1 MASACTNDSTVRDG
15 LLSEAHFADIG
26 ELKKHDHGTMDDA
39 KRRARGDLALSEWMR
54 QAWAYQPGCCDE
66 PRPVGLL
73 AVEDARKL
81 SVRDFVERYEKP
93 NLPLVITH
101 AADDWPA
108 SHGAW
113 LPAQLSEKFRHR
125 KFKCGED
132 DDGYPVKVKLKYF
145 LRYMARQR
153 DDSPLYIFDSM
164 YESSGSGGGDD
175 KRRDCPIL
183 HDYAVPPY
191 FREDL
196 FRMVGEHRRP
206 PYRWFLVGPKR
217 SGTCVHIDPLNTSA
231 WNTLIY
237 GLKRWVL
244 FPPEFSRDEVKGRA
258 HVRKDRGEDDEAID
272 YFNRILPRIKEAGGA
287 RMAAAII
294 EFVQRPGETVYVPG
308 GWWHAVHN
316 LTDTVAVTQNYCS
329 TANFCRVWPATR
341 DGRHGMARKWLR
353 LLERERPDLYAAACA
368 MNAAD
373 GWSMDAAAAKH
384 KARITEKLAARAKR
398 RAEREAARATKKA
411 RVAGAGGLVVDS
423 DSSSD
428 SDSSTDSD
436 ESSGSDT
443 SDTSDSDEE
452 AAGSAQAAVPR
463 KRVDATSRGPAAGSS
478 EDEAAAGSSS
488 GAGATARASK
498 KPRLGGADG

>member
-1 MASACTNDSTVRDG
+1 
-15 LLSEAHFADIG
+15 
-26 ELKKHDHGTMDDA
+26 
-39 KRRARGDLALSEWMR
+39 
-54 QAWAYQPGCCDE
+54 
-66 PRPVGLL
+66 
-73 AVEDARKL
+73 
-81 SVRDFVERYEKP
+81 
-93 NLPLVITH
+93 
-101 AADDWPA
+101 
-108 SHGAW
+108 
-113 LPAQLSEKFRHR
+113 
-125 KFKCGED
+125 
-132 DDGYPVKVKLKYF
+132 
-145 LRYMARQR
+145 
-153 DDSPLYIFDSM
+153 M

-258 HVRKDRGEDDEAID
+258 HVRKDKGEDDEAVD

-316 LTDTVAVTQNYCS
+316 LTDTIAVTQNYCS
-329 TANFCRVWPATR
+329 TANFSRVWPATR

-384 KARITEKLAARAKR
+384 KVRIAEKVAARAKR
-398 RAEREAARATKKA
+398 RAEREAAHAAKRA

-423 DSSSD
+423 DSSSSD

-443 SDTSDSDEE
+443 SDSDEE
-452 AAGSAQAAVPR
+452 AVAGAQTAVPR
-463 KRVDATSRGPAAGSS
+463 QRVDAASRGLPADSS
-478 EDEAAAGSSS
+478 DDEAAAGSSS
-488 GAGATARASK
+488 GAGARAGGAPLSRATK
-498 KPRLGGADG
+498 KPRLDGVDGSTNL